1 MIAEWIS
8 AILMVLGAIFIL
20 LSALGVLRFPDLYS
34 RMHAA
39 TKASSFGVALMLIGI
54 SIWIPTP
61 YIIIEAL
68 LIILFIYI
76 TAPIAS
82 HMIGRVAHLLN
93 IKVGSE
99 DCIDELEQAIIC
111 NSEEKEPETGVD
123 Q

>member
-20 LSALGVLRFPDLYS
+20 LSALGDLYS

-99 DCIDELEQAIIC
+99 DCIDELEQAILC

>member
-8 AILMVLGAIFIL
+8 AIFMVLGAIFIL

-54 SIWIPTP
+54 SIWMPIP
-61 YIIIEAL
+61 YIIIEAI

-82 HMIGRVAHLLN
+82 HMVGRVAHLLN
-93 IKVGSE
+93 VKVGDE
-99 DCIDELEQAIIC
+99 NCIDELEQA
-111 NSEEKEPETGVD
+111 NARNNAEKEDETRKE